1 MYISVFF
8 FSHDMKKSDTNAYSL
23 LLKPLISQMKVSYW
37 PNTLV
42 KWHRTWA
49 NRKQLVGDTNG
60 KIIHF
65 FNCPQL

>member
-42 KWHRTWA
+42 KY
-49 NRKQLVGDTNG
+49 
-60 KIIHF
+60 IIGHQPTE
-65 FNCPQL
+65 NNL